1 MLNTITVTTSHY
13 HTKLISLTLWCHNQ
27 HTHHVHSPGFV
38 VPQSTHTPCS
48 FLWLCDSTI
57 NTHTMFIS
65 LALWSHN
72 RHTHHVRFSG
82 LVMPQSTQTTVFISL
97 ALWCHH
103 QHIHYVHFSG
113 FVVPQSTHTTM
124 FISLALWCHNQHT
137 HTHTAMLIF
146 SVFVMLQSTQ
156 NHIRLISLTLWYQNL
171 HTAPCLFLWL
181 CGIVPPS
188 THSSMLIS
196 LKFVVLQSTHYHD
209 LLFFFFSVL
218 FLLFWRVDGWGW
230 GGGVTFKQPLS
241 THHHVHFSK
250 LISLTVVAQTTHHHC
265 YSSASCPG

>member
-137 HTHTAMLIF
+137 HTHCHANFF
-146 SVFVMLQSTQ
+146 SLCDATINTKPYQAHFSDFVVPKST
-156 NHIRLISLTLWYQNL
+156 HSTMSISLTLWYSTTINTQQ
-171 HTAPCLFLWL
+171 HAHFSEI
-181 CGIVPPS
+181 CGATIYTLPW
-188 THSSMLIS
+188 SS
-196 LKFVVLQSTHYHD
+196 V
-209 LLFFFFSVL
+209 LLFFCSFSSFFLSL
-218 FLLFWRVDGWGW
+218 SILL
-230 GGGVTFKQPLS
+230 
-241 THHHVHFSK
+241 
-250 LISLTVVAQTTHHHC
+250 
-265 YSSASCPG
+265 